1 MRGMHDAVVIG
12 AGHNGLVAANL
23 LADAG
28 WDVTVLEAE
37 SEPGGAVRTAELT
50 EPGFRHDVYSAF
62 YPLAMVSPAIRSL
75 ELESHGLRWR
85 RGPLGAAHPTADGS
99 CAVIAAD
106 VDDTAA
112 SLDAFAPGDGD
123 AWKRLYELWLRVEED
138 LATAIVTPMPPL
150 RPSLRLARTLG
161 ADLPRFLRFLA
172 LPVRRMA
179 EEEFRGD
186 GAARLIAGHAAHAD
200 LAPEMPLSGA
210 LGWTM
215 AMAGQQHGFPTPE
228 GGAGELAG
236 ALVRRLESRGGTVTC
251 DAAVAEVLV
260 RDGRTEG
267 VRTEGGDVVG
277 ARRAVIADVDAPS
290 LYGGLV
296 AREHL
301 PARLVEDIARF
312 QYDWATFKVDWAL
325 DAPIPWRAEPAR
337 RAGVI
342 HVSEGIDELTSAAG
356 QIAMGVIPATPSLV
370 MGQYAM
376 VDETRFPPGADTAW
390 AYTHLPRRVRGDGG
404 GELTGAWDE
413 READAFAA
421 RIEARVEALAPGFG
435 ALVRGRSIL
444 TPAALQAGDRN
455 VVLGSMHGGTAQL
468 HQQAIFRPAPGWG
481 RPETPV
487 AGLYLGSASAHPGG
501 GVHGGPGAN
510 AARAALAWHRR
521 PAHAVV
527 RRRRRGAQ
535 R

>member
-1 MRGMHDAVVIG
+1 MPDAVVIG

-28 WDVTVLEAE
+28 WEVSVLEAE
-37 SEPGGAVRTAELT
+37 REPGGAVRTAELT
-50 EPGFRHDVYSAF
+50 GQPGFRHDVYSAF
-62 YPLAMVSPAIRSL
+62 HPLAAVSPAIRGLDL
-75 ELESHGLRWR
+75 EAHGLRWR
-85 RGPLGAAHPTADGS
+85 RAPVGCAHPTADGS
-99 CAVIAAD
+99 CAVLAAD

-112 SLDAFAPGDGD
+112 SLDAFAAGDGD
-123 AWKRLYELWLRVEED
+123 AWRRLYDLWLRLED
-138 LATAIVTPMPPL
+138 DIAAAMVTPMPPV
-150 RPSLRLARTLG
+150 RAAAGIARTLG
-161 ADLPRFLRFLA
+161 ADLPRFLRFAA
-172 LPVRRMA
+172 LPVRRLV

-200 LAPEMPLSGA
+200 LAPETPPSGIFGWA
-210 LGWTM
+210 L
-215 AMAGQQHGFPTPE
+215 AMAGQRHGFPTPE

-236 ALVRRLESRGGTVTC
+236 ALVRRLEARGGTLTC
-251 DAAVAEVLV
+251 GAPVAEVLV
-260 RDGRTEG
+260 RDGRAVG
-267 VRTEGGDVVG
+267 VRTEGGDTVG
-277 ARRAVIADVDAPS
+277 ARRAVIADVNAAS

-301 PARLVEDIARF
+301 PSRLLEDMRRL

-325 DAPIPWRAEPAR
+325 DAPIPWSAEPAR
-337 RAGVI
+337 RSGVV

-370 MGQYAM
+370 MGQYAA
-376 VDETRFPPGADTAW
+376 VDETRSPPGTDTAW
-390 AYTHLPRRVRGDGG
+390 AYTHLPHRVRGDGG

-413 READAFAA
+413 REATAFAA

-444 TPAALQAGDRN
+444 TPAGLEAGDRN
-455 VVLGSMHGGTAQL
+455 LIGGSMHGGTTQL
-468 HQQAIFRPAPGWG
+468 QQQAIFRPTPGWG

-501 GVHGGPGAN
+501 GVHGGPGAI
-510 AARAALAWHRR
+510 AARAALGWQRR
-521 PAHAVV
+521 PVQVAIS
-527 RRRRRGAQ
+527 RRRRGTQ

>member
-1 MRGMHDAVVIG
+1 MPDAVVIG
-12 AGHNGLVAANL
+12 AGQNGLVAANL
-23 LADAG
+23 LADEG
-28 WDVTVLEAE
+28 WEVAVLEAE
-37 SEPGGAVRTAELT
+37 SVPGGTVRTAELT

-62 YPLAMVSPAIRSL
+62 YPLAAVSPVIRAL
-75 ELESHGLRWR
+75 ELERHGLRWR
-85 RGPLGAAHPTADGS
+85 RGPLGVAHPTADGS
-99 CAVIAAD
+99 CAVIARD

-123 AWKRLYELWLRVEED
+123 AWKRLYELWLRVEDD
-138 LATAIVTPMPPL
+138 LATGMVTPMPPV

-172 LPVRRMA
+172 LPVRRLA
-179 EEEFRGD
+179 EEEFRGA

-200 LAPEMPLSGA
+200 LAPEMPLSA
-210 LGWTM
+210 AFGWAM
-215 AMAGQQHGFPTPE
+215 AMAGQHHGFPTPE
-228 GGAGELAG
+228 GGAGEMAG
-236 ALVRRLESRGGTVTC
+236 ALVRRLASRGGRVTC
-251 DAAVAEVLV
+251 DTAVAEVLV
-260 RDGRTEG
+260 RDGRAIG
-267 VRTEGGDVVG
+267 VRTEGGETVAAG
-277 ARRAVIADVDAPS
+277 RAVIADVTAPA
-290 LYGGLV
+290 LYGELV

-301 PARLVEDIARF
+301 PRRVLDDIARF

-325 DAPIPWRAEPAR
+325 DAPIPWRSEPAR
-337 RAGVI
+337 RAGVV

-376 VDETRFPPGADTAW
+376 VDETRSPPGTDTAW
-390 AYTHLPRRVRGDGG
+390 AYAHLPRRVRGDGG
-404 GELTGAWDE
+404 GGELIGAWDD
-413 READAFAA
+413 REAEVFAA
-421 RIEARVEALAPGFG
+421 RMEARVETLAPGFG
-435 ALVRGRSIL
+435 GLVRGRSIL
-444 TPAALQAGDRN
+444 TPAGLQAGDRN

-468 HQQAIFRPAPGWG
+468 HQQAIFRPTPGWG

-521 PAHAVV
+521 PARAVV
-527 RRRRRGAQ
+527 RSRRRGAQ